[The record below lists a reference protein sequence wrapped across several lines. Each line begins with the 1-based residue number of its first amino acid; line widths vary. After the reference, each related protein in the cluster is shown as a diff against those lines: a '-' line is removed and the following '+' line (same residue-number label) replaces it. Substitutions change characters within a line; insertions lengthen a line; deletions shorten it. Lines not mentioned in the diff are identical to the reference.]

1 MKWSSSIRKWSR
13 LIHRDLSFFF
23 AGMVLIYAISGIV
36 MNHRD
41 TINPNFSIE
50 RKEYKIAEK
59 LPGKEGM
66 KRENVLTLLQPLG
79 EEGNYTKHYFP
90 KADIMKVFLKGGSNL
105 QVNVRTGEAVYESVT
120 RRPLIG
126 AMARL
131 HYNPG
136 QWWTYFA
143 DIFAIALIIILTH
156 YYGKRLIYENLSFTV
171 PKGRILGLLGKN
183 GTGKTTTIN
192 ILSGYLK
199 PRSGEC
205 RIFGQE
211 IQTMAPALRRNI
223 GLLIEGHVQYQFMSI
238 TQIEK
243 FYAAFYP
250 NQWKKEAYYELMNK
264 LKVATGQRISR
275 MSCGQR
281 SQVALGLILA
291 QNPELL
297 VLDDFSLGLDP
308 GYRRLFVDYL
318 RDYARSEGKTVFLT
332 SHIIQDMERLVDDCI
347 MMDYGKIL
355 IQKPIDELLKEGR
368 RYTCT
373 VPEGYEL
380 PASDDFYHPSVMR
393 NTLETFS
400 FLPPTEAEAKLKSMS
415 VPYTDLHSEHVNLED
430 AFIGLTGKY

>member
-1 MKWSSSIRKWSR
+1 MEP
-13 LIHRDLSFFF
+13 
-23 AGMVLIYAISGIV
+23 V
-36 MNHRD
+36 
-41 TINPNFSIE
+41 IE
-50 RKEYKIAEK
+50 C
-59 LPGKEGM
+59 
-66 KRENVLTLLQPLG
+66 N
-79 EEGNYTKHYFP
+79 N
-90 KADIMKVFLKGGSNL
+90 
-105 QVNVRTGEAVYESVT
+105 
-120 RRPLIG
+120 
-126 AMARL
+126 
-131 HYNPG
+131 
-136 QWWTYFA
+136 
-143 DIFAIALIIILTH
+143 LTH
-156 YYGKRLIYENLSFTV
+156 YYGKRLIYENLSFNV

-205 RIFGQE
+205 RIFGQD
-211 IQTMAPALRRNI
+211 IQSMNPSLRRNI
-223 GLLIEGHVQYQFMSI
+223 GLLIEGHVQYQFMTI

-250 NQWKKEAYYELMNK
+250 GQWKKEAYYELMNK
-264 LKVATGQRISR
+264 LKVAPGQRISR

-332 SHIIQDMERLVDDCI
+332 SHIIQDMERLIDDCI

-355 IQKPIDELLKEGR
+355 IQKPIDELLKEVR
-368 RYTCT
+368 QYTCN

-380 PASDDFYHPSVMR
+380 PVIEGFYHPTVIRTS
-393 NTLETFS
+393 LEFFS
-400 FLPPTEAEAKLKSMS
+400 FLTPLEVETKLNSLS
-415 VPYTDLHSEHVNLED
+415 VPYTHLHHESVNLED